1 MEVKDSMMMIHHRST
16 PVNSLMTR
24 KDLHLISNCTILSSV
39 SQEST
44 LLSDRMDT
52 LRDITD
58 IRQCVQLAKADQPR
72 QISAAQTQGH
82 SHTLP
87 HQRTQTNTRSSSPML
102 QSSTS
107 LSCLIFTL
115 AFPSK
120 TSRPQPSCF
129 IFITSPKD
137 EKDIGYF
144 TQIILTHRHSAQCHS
159 DQIYYT
165 QTAIQ
170 MDVVCGKKRHM
181 YRDKQRR
188 PIAITAKRNNTFSTQ
203 LDVVL
208 HN

>member
-44 LLSDRMDT
+44 LLSDRIDT
-52 LRDITD
+52 LRDTTD

-82 SHTLP
+82 THTLP
-87 HQRTQTNTRSSSPML
+87 QSTRTHTNTRSSSPML

-144 TQIILTHRHSAQCHS
+144 TQIILTHRHLAQCHS
-159 DQIYYT
+159 DSIYYT
-165 QTAIQ
+165 QTAIE
-170 MDVVCGKKRHM
+170 MDVV
-181 YRDKQRR
+181 
-188 PIAITAKRNNTFSTQ
+188 
-203 LDVVL
+203 
-208 HN
+208 